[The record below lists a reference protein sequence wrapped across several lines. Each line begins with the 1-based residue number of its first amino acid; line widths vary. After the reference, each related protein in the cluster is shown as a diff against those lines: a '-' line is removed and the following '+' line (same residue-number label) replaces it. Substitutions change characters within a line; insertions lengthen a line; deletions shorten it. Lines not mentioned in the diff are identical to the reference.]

1 MPIEAM
7 RSVLSVVLPL
17 VTTGIATAF
26 APSRSREN
34 CFQQRASTPLQESAD
49 ASLSTIQNNLFLPIL
64 SDGLRRTS
72 IATNKATSDEVFASS
87 PSLQRLRQQVQK
99 LTKVDTSSL
108 GENAGLGLFATKNI
122 KQGTIVGL
130 YPAHAL
136 GYEMVAT
143 TTNDNDEEMQ
153 TDLSMFIAATD
164 DDEVHFQAN
173 PHGNSPYLHAT
184 DQPLFQRQSLLS
196 SLFDESKDEMAPPL
210 YLDVNPNRN
219 DELDSI
225 WTSHFINDGASLLQS
240 KMNAESIEEYYI
252 QSTRAKNC
260 VHIPFGP
267 SPILATITT
276 SKVKKGEE
284 LFTTYGA
291 VYWLACVEDPGDDSN
306 AALMTETIQ
315 NQIVESARDLQRAMS
330 SASTGYSNEIADM
343 ETAFNNL

>member
-1 MPIEAM
+1 
-7 RSVLSVVLPL
+7 
-17 VTTGIATAF
+17 
-26 APSRSREN
+26 
-34 CFQQRASTPLQESAD
+34 
-49 ASLSTIQNNLFLPIL
+49 
-64 SDGLRRTS
+64 
-72 IATNKATSDEVFASS
+72 
-87 PSLQRLRQQVQK
+87 
-99 LTKVDTSSL
+99 
-108 GENAGLGLFATKNI
+108 
-122 KQGTIVGL
+122 
-130 YPAHAL
+130 
-136 GYEMVAT
+136 
-143 TTNDNDEEMQ
+143 
-153 TDLSMFIAATD
+153 
-164 DDEVHFQAN
+164 
-173 PHGNSPYLHAT
+173 
-184 DQPLFQRQSLLS
+184 
-196 SLFDESKDEMAPPL
+196 MAPPL